1 MEIGQV
7 IEQTKG
13 IFLSKNYSEKKAGRL
28 VPYVFLFFRKNLYEE
43 IQHNAIVVTLD
54 YNNNKLHK
62 TLGY

>member
-28 VPYVFLFFRKNLYEE
+28 VPYVFLFFRKDFYEE
-43 IQHNAIVVTLD
+43 KGSGLRLSFNIMR
-54 YNNNKLHK
+54 
-62 TLGY
+62 